1 MNNSTIPKPGGTPS
15 MGRFSVELQ
24 ISNHEDVVASRHR
37 SLPKEKIR
45 RAVVKG
51 VVDSGATRLVL
62 PKAVV
67 KQLGLPKG
75 DPINVRFADGRRAR
89 KQTVTDAQV
98 EIQGRTGTFSAVV
111 EPGRTDALIGAIV
124 LEELDLVVDCTTQKL
139 VPRDPRGILAE
150 LD

>member
-1 MNNSTIPKPGGTPS
+1 

-51 VVDSGATRLVL
+51 VVNNGATRLVL
-62 PKAVV
+62 PKAIVRE
-67 KQLGLPKG
+67 LGLPKG
-75 DPINVRFADGRRAR
+75 DAINVRFADARTAR

-98 EIQGRTGTFSAVV
+98 EIQGRSGTFSAVV

-139 VPRDPRGILAE
+139 VPRDPRGIFAE